1 VRSRVLT
8 TLVAVL
14 GVLAAGCGGGAATAT
29 QAQAIET
36 VSPAQAADLV
46 ASPPAG
52 LVVLDVRTPDEFASG
67 HLAGAVNLDFYS
79 ASFATDLAALN
90 RDVPYLIYCHTGNR
104 SGQTR
109 EMMRQLGFE
118 RVYDLQGGIAAWQ
131 AAGQPITP

>member
-1 VRSRVLT
+1 VCWRQGAEGERRPPLRPRPSRPSHRRRRQIYWPL
-8 TLVAVL
+8 
-14 GVLAAGCGGGAATAT
+14 
-29 QAQAIET
+29 
-36 VSPAQAADLV
+36 
-46 ASPPAG
+46 
-52 LVVLDVRTPDEFASG
+52 
-67 HLAGAVNLDFYS
+67 LDFYS

-90 RDVPYLIYCHTGNR
+90 GDVPYLIYCHTGNR

>member
-1 VRSRVLT
+1 VRSGVLT
-8 TLVAVL
+8 TLVVVL

-36 VSPAQAADLV
+36 VSPAQAGDLL